1 MGSTAFSFFKC
12 IKPFETL
19 HLFSTDSLFYF
30 GLVTSRVFNGHMWLG
45 CCLDRASLTN
55 HQLSDDVSGHGAD

>member
-12 IKPFETL
+12 IKPLEIL

-30 GLVTSRVFNGHMWLG
+30 GLVTSQVFNGHMRLG
-45 CCLDRASLTN
+45 WRLDRASLMSP
-55 HQLSDDVSGHGAD
+55 QLSDDLSGGAG